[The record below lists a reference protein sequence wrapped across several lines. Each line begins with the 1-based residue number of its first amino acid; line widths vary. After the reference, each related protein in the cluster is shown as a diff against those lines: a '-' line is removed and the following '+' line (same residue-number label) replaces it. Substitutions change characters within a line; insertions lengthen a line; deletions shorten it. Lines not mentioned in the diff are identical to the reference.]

1 MTLFPASAS
10 ARTCTRAEQGL
21 KLLIRVPDTFP
32 FRLSEEP
39 GVGGGGGGAPGG
51 GGGGAQDP
59 KSAEADPGN
68 AHGPK

>member
-21 KLLIRVPDTFP
+21 ELLVRVPDTFP

-39 GVGGGGGGAPGG
+39 GGGGGERGG
-51 GGGGAQDP
+51 GVGWGGAQDP

-68 AHGPK
+68 AHGPE